1 MSLENL
7 KLGMGLGKSLY
18 QKIPT
23 KYVPFDGFDFFAG
36 EFAQDLEE
44 ARRDTNFVAIVL
56 LGAIVL
62 WGLGV
67 L

>member
-7 KLGMGLGKSLY
+7 KLGMGLGKALY
-18 QKIPT
+18 QKVPT
-23 KYVPFDGFDFFAG
+23 KYVPFDGF
-36 EFAQDLEE
+36 E
-44 ARRDTNFVAIVL
+44 RSDTNFAAIVL